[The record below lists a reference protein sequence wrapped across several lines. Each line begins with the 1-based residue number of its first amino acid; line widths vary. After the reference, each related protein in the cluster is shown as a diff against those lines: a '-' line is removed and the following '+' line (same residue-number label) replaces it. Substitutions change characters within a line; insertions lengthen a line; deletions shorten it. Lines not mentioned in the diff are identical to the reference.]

1 MPVVN
6 KSALVKYSAQS
17 MYELVDD
24 IESYPE
30 FLPWCS
36 GSAVLV
42 RNHDF
47 VEATVNVSRSGFKS
61 SFTTRNQ
68 LNSPI
73 NIKMVLI
80 DGPFSH
86 LEGDWDFTALREDAS
101 KISLNLDFEVSST
114 IASMAFGGIFNQIC
128 NTMVSS
134 FTARAKQIYG

>member
-61 SFTTRNQ
+61 SFTTHNQ

>member
-1 MPVVN
+1 VPVVN